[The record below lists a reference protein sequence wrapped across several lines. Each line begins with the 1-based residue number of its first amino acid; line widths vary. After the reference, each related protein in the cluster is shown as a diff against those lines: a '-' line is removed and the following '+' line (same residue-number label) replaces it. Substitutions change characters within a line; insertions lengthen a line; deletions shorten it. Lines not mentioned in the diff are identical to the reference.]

1 MTRRIE
7 GEARAAV
14 IRAQAQAR
22 RLGQP
27 FIGCE
32 HLLYGMSGSADA
44 VGDALRARGVTPERV
59 HAQIARMAAGST
71 PRRELDPGALEAI
84 GVDLDAVRTRIEAA
98 FGPGSLDDRTPLPR
112 PGRFGKRA
120 GRILLPSGHLSVTR
134 QARRCLKR
142 ATRATESHPTD
153 ARDTA
158 VITLRLLSANA
169 GAMRAILSTLGTSRP
184 QLIADVEGVL
194 SRQRG

>member
-71 PRRELDPGALEAI
+71 PGANWTPAHSKRSASTWTPYEPVSKPRSAR
-84 GVDLDAVRTRIEAA
+84 AVSTIAPRSRGQAVSGSGPAA
-98 FGPGSLDDRTPLPR
+98 SSS
-112 PGRFGKRA
+112 RA
-120 GRILLPSGHLSVTR
+120 
-134 QARRCLKR
+134 
-142 ATRATESHPTD
+142 AT
-153 ARDTA
+153 
-158 VITLRLLSANA
+158 
-169 GAMRAILSTLGTSRP
+169 
-184 QLIADVEGVL
+184 
-194 SRQRG
+194 